1 MIRSPFSGDSF
12 PPVVA
17 FCLLVICVSC
27 APIGGSGNNPA
38 PVDPVPAPSGNAV
51 EAAAAEYVRAY
62 ASGLATAADECGAAS
77 YSDYDAAFKAWDLA
91 ARTVREREIQR
102 LNQVINESHKA
113 DFETWSPDVW
123 KRVMGELADG
133 CRGAGK

>member
-27 APIGGSGNNPA
+27 APIGGSGNRPA
-38 PVDPVPAPSGNAV
+38 PVDPVPPSGNAV
-51 EAAAAEYVRAY
+51 SDAAAEYVRAY
-62 ASGLATAADECGAAS
+62 ASGMATAADECGAAN

-91 ARTVREREIQR
+91 ARPVREREIQR
-102 LNQVINESHKA
+102 LNQVINDAHKG
-113 DFETWSPDVW
+113 DFEAWSPEVW
-123 KRVMGELADG
+123 RNVMRELAVG
-133 CRGAGK
+133 YRGAGK

>member
-1 MIRSPFSGDSF
+1 MIRTLFSGDSF

-17 FCLLVICVSC
+17 FCLLVICISC
-27 APIGGSGNNPA
+27 APIGGSGGNHPA
-38 PVDPVPAPSGNAV
+38 PVDPVPPSGNAV

-62 ASGLATAADECGAAS
+62 AAGLASAADECGAAN
-77 YSDYDAAFKAWDLA
+77 YSDYDAAFKAWDAA
-91 ARTVREREIQR
+91 ARGVREREILK
-102 LNQVINESHKA
+102 LNAVINESHKA

-133 CRGAGK
+133 CRGAKR

>member
-1 MIRSPFSGDSF
+1 MIRTLFSGDSF

-17 FCLLVICVSC
+17 FCLLVICISC
-27 APIGGSGNNPA
+27 APIGGSGNPPA
-38 PVDPVPAPSGNAV
+38 PVDPVPPSGNAV

-62 ASGLATAADECGAAS
+62 AIGLATAADECAAGS

-102 LNQVINESHKA
+102 LNQVINDAHKS

-133 CRGAGK
+133 CRGAKR